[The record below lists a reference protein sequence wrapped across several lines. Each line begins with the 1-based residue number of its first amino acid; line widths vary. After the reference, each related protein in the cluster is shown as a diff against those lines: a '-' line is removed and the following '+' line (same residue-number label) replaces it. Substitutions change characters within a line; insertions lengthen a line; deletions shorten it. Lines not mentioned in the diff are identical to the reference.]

1 MYLTGRLSY
10 PFDKTKIQSIQFQV
24 FTNVNMAIPYNF
36 CVNNLAVLK

>member
-1 MYLTGRLSY
+1 MYLTGASSY

-24 FTNVNMAIPYNF
+24 FTNVNMAIPYSF